1 MYTKSILCSE
11 LDESFMYSLFSLI
24 VTSATSYN
32 YIVIDDVVCRCILA
46 MNGIKHEYYNLKSSL
61 DTIVQVM
68 TYTWSKLLVYRD
80 IKTGMSVSLH
90 K

>member
-32 YIVIDDVVCRCILA
+32 YIVIDDVVFRCILA
-46 MNGIKHEYYNLKSSL
+46 MNGIKREYYNLKSSL
-61 DTIVQVM
+61 DSIVQVM
-68 TYTWSKLLVYRD
+68 TYTWFKLLVYRD